1 MYDLHSHI
9 IPGIDDGAATLED
22 ALALLKLAEL
32 QGITHMVAT
41 PHIHAGFFDNT
52 PAVIKLGL
60 TALKTAAYEAGIK
73 VVLAAAAELRIG
85 VEILPMLKNGT
96 VPILGHYQ
104 EQPVILLEM
113 PHSHLPAGYEN
124 ILTFINQL
132 DYRVMIAHPERNR
145 DLLANPDR
153 IAQLHRFGCLFQL
166 TASSIVGAMG
176 EGPQQL
182 AAYYLEKG
190 YATVVASDCH
200 SVKRRPPLMAEAY
213 KLLCRDYSEAL
224 AQQLCVDHP
233 MEIARSLFTAQLP
246 CVDNTSGSLVDN
258 VVAFRGKA

>member
-1 MYDLHSHI
+1 MYDLHCHI

-22 ALALLKLAEL
+22 ALALLRLAQA
-32 QGITHMVAT
+32 QGVTHMVAT

-52 PAVIKLGL
+52 PTIIQSGL
-60 TALKTAAYEAGIK
+60 LELQTAAKAADIA
-73 VVLAAAAELRIG
+73 VSLAAAAELRIG

-104 EQPVILLEM
+104 QQPVVLLEM
-113 PHSHLPAGYEN
+113 PHSHLPAGFEN
-124 ILTFINQL
+124 ILTFINRL

-145 DLLANPDR
+145 DLLAKPDR
-153 IAQLHRFGCLFQL
+153 IAQLQRFGCLFQL

-190 YATVVASDCH
+190 FATVVASDCH
-200 SVKRRPPLMAEAY
+200 SVKRRPPLMADAFEFI
-213 KLLCRDYSEAL
+213 RSEYSEQL
-224 AQQLCVDHP
+224 AHSLCIEQP
-233 MEIARSLFTAQLP
+233 AAIAASLFQADITKA
-246 CVDNTSGSLVDN
+246 DN
-258 VVAFRGKA
+258 VVAFARN